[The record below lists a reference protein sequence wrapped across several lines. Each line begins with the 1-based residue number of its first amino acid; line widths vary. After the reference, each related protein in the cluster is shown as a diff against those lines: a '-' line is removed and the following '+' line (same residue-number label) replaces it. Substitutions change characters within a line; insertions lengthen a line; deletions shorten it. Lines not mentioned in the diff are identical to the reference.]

1 MPSSYTTRQGQMW
14 DQVALEE
21 LGDELTMSDVLAANV
36 DEMDALVFS
45 GDVCLTIPDEATP
58 LAIQTLPP
66 WERM

>member
-1 MPSSYTTRQGQMW
+1 MPSSYTTTQGQMW

-21 LGDELTMSDVLAANV
+21 LGDELNMGDVLAANV

-45 GDVCLTIPDEATP
+45 GDVNLAVPDEATP
-58 LAIQTLPP
+58 LAVQTLPP

>member
-1 MPSSYTTRQGQMW
+1 MPSSFTTTQGQMW

-21 LGDELTMSDVLAANV
+21 FGDELIMGDVLAANV
-36 DEMDALVFS
+36 DELDALVFS
-45 GDVCLTIPDEATP
+45 GDVRLNIPDEATP

>member
-1 MPSSYTTRQGQMW
+1 MPSSYTTTQGQMW

-45 GDVCLTIPDEATP
+45 GDVRLTVPDEAAP